1 MVMRKL
7 SHILFTGLILMS
19 FTVSTR
25 AQDDK
30 GIKPITKSGS
40 AAFIFSMSGFDNFGL
55 GGPAF
60 AVPGDSG
67 TGYIFH
73 AGAKSFIADDLAI
86 RAMLSFSSYNN
97 GDDNEVEKSSEI
109 GIAVGIEKHLPAIS
123 SISPY
128 IGGEIGFVST
138 SIESA
143 HDINVEG
150 ANPSQQPQ
158 GNYKLSGTGIVI
170 NAIAGFDWFLFKGI
184 AIGGEFALGFQT
196 SSSTNTST
204 NGTETDG
211 PSPNAFGITDGTNI
225 HLVVYF

>member
-1 MVMRKL
+1 MRKL

-60 AVPGDSG
+60 AVPGE

-73 AGAKSFIADDLAI
+73 TGAKSFISDDLAI

-97 GDDNEVEKSSEI
+97 GNDNEVEKSSEI
-109 GIAVGIEKHLPAIS
+109 GIGVGIEKHLPAIS

-128 IGGEIGFVST
+128 IGGEIGFVSS

-143 HDINVEG
+143 HDINVDG
-150 ANPSQQPQ
+150 TNSSQQPQ
-158 GNYKLSGTGIVI
+158 GNYKLSGSTIAI
-170 NAIAGFDWFLFKGI
+170 NAIAGFDWFLFRGI
-184 AIGGEFALGFQT
+184 AIGGEFALGFKT
-196 SSSTNTST
+196 SSSTNTFTDGST
-204 NGTETDG
+204 SDG
-211 PSPNAFGITDGTNI
+211 PSPNAFGITDGSNI
-225 HLVVYF
+225 HLAVYF